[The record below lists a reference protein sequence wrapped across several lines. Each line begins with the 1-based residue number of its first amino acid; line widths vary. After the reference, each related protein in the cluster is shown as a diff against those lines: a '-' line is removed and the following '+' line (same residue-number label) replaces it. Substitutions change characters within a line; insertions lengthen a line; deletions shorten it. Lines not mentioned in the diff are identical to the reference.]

1 METVHTGTSE
11 LGVPDPHAVRAELRK
26 VLSSSQFRNSPRL
39 SRFLEYVV
47 ESTLAG
53 KASELKE
60 YRVAV
65 DVFERSA
72 SYDPQNDATVRVEA
86 GRLRTKLTNF
96 YNNEGL
102 DSEVRIG
109 IPKGGF
115 AAVFEPVPNAI
126 AEAPHD
132 LNSIEPLPA
141 SAQTS
146 RSRRTLWRVLIAATL
161 CGLLLGVVIARY
173 RALASKTLPFEVI
186 TAEKITHSGDVR
198 LVAMSPDGK
207 YILDALTDEGLESL
221 WLRNV
226 VTGADVQIVPREQ
239 VHYRGLQFS
248 RDGKFLYFVRSEQ
261 QDQSLNYLY
270 RVPLLGGQPQKL
282 ITDVDS
288 NVSFSPDGK
297 HFVFATYGSDQYR
310 LVIASQDGTSQRDLI
325 RGPMSA
331 PIFEPAWSPDG
342 KTVAATTRGVGNA
355 FSTLVTI
362 GVTTGKS
369 GVLLKSANSG
379 TRLSRPA
386 WLPDGSGLL
395 VLMGTQNSNFTEQ
408 QISLVT
414 YPEGRLHPVTRE
426 TNNYSDI
433 SVTADGRTLATVQ
446 SDARWDLFVMHS
458 ENPNDTDSQQLTSDA
473 PIQSFSWTPDD
484 KLIISQDSG
493 LSLLDPASGSRSR
506 LSIPTTSVPS
516 QPSVCRN
523 GYVVFVLPNASA
535 GKGQGIWRMSAD
547 GQNLTQLTQGPRDR
561 FPMCASDNQSVY
573 YEDFAETGHLWKVA
587 LAGGHPQP
595 VTKIAVSTCI
605 DCDYR
610 IFDLSSDGSWT
621 VFPTFAGADS
631 PSKLTLLSLTSAS
644 SARELEWRK
653 SSLRLPVLRFAGSN
667 NWLAYPV
674 RTRGVDNIWLQEVDG
689 PGLRQLTNFTSG
701 RIRDFEFSPH
711 GGKLAFI
718 HANVSSDV
726 VLIHDSTP

>member
-1 METVHTGTSE
+1 MDTVQSKPSGPTPLDSA
-11 LGVPDPHAVRAELRK
+11 AVRAELRRI
-26 VLSSSQFRNSPRL
+26 LSSTQFSNSPRL

-47 ESTLAG
+47 ECTLAG
-53 KASELKE
+53 QASELKE

-72 SYDPQNDATVRVEA
+72 SYDPQNDAVVRVEA
-86 GRLRTKLTNF
+86 GRLRTKLAGF
-96 YNNEGL
+96 YSNEGR

-109 IPKGGF
+109 VPKGGF
-115 AAVFEPVPNAI
+115 AAVFEPASNAI
-126 AEAPHD
+126 AEAPPD
-132 LNSIEPLPA
+132 NNFIEPLPA
-141 SAQTS
+141 SASTS
-146 RSRRTLWRVLIAATL
+146 RSRRILWRLVIAATL
-161 CGLLLGVVIARY
+161 CVLALGVIIARY
-173 RALASKTLPFEVI
+173 RALASKKLPFEVI

-198 LVAMSPDGK
+198 LVAISPDGK

-226 VTGADVQIVPREQ
+226 VTGADVQIVPREP

-248 RDGKFLYFVRSEQ
+248 RDGSVLYFVRSEQ
-261 QDQSLNYLY
+261 QDPSLNYLY
-270 RVPLLGGQPQKL
+270 RVPILGGQPQKL

-288 NVSFSPDGK
+288 SVSFSPDGA
-297 HFVFATYGSDQYR
+297 HFVFITYGSDQYR

-325 RGPMSA
+325 RGPMTA

-342 KTVAATTRGVGNA
+342 KTVAATTREVGNA
-355 FSTLVTI
+355 LSTLVTI
-362 GVTTGKS
+362 DVATGKS
-369 GVLLKSANSG
+369 GVLLKSATSG
-379 TRLSRPA
+379 TRLSLPV

-395 VLMGTQNSNFTEQ
+395 VLIGTQNSNFTEQ
-408 QISLVT
+408 QISLVS
-414 YPEGRLHPVTRE
+414 YPEGKVHPVTRE

-433 SVTADGRTLATVQ
+433 SLAADGRTLATVQ

-458 ENPNDTDSQQLTSDA
+458 ENPGDTDGQQLTSDA

-493 LSLLDPASGSRSR
+493 LSLLDPANGSRSK
-506 LSIPTTSVPS
+506 LSVPTSSVPS
-516 QPSVCRN
+516 QPSVCRD
-523 GYVVFVLPNASA
+523 GHVVFALPNAGA
-535 GKGQGIWRMSAD
+535 DKGQGIWRMSAD

-561 FPMCASDNQSVY
+561 FPMCASNSRSVY
-573 YEDFAETGHLWKVA
+573 YEDFAETGHLWKVS

-595 VTKIAVSTCI
+595 VTEIAVSTCI

-621 VFPTFAGADS
+621 VFPTFVGADA
-631 PSKLTLLSLTSAS
+631 PIKLTLLSLTAAS
-644 SARELEWRK
+644 PPRELEWK
-653 SSLRLPVLRFAGSN
+653 KPSLRLPVLRFAGSN

-674 RTRGVDNIWLQEVDG
+674 RTRGVDNIWLQEIDG

-701 RIRDFEFSPH
+701 RIRDFEFSPR